1 MLHSLNYLLLYCGS
15 VLGLLSVL
23 MSLIYLGWHKQNSRE
38 QVNDIATAKPDV
50 ETLIKECLRLR
61 EQLQQQKLE
70 ATSEMKEAAFQQLQ
84 PLLIN
89 YPSLQQIVQVKPD
102 LPAKNLI
109 SLLTPLDNLLSFWG
123 YEPIGYAWEQ
133 VAYDPQLHQPD
144 SPDIEVGETVYVR
157 FIGYR
162 EGDRI
167 LCPAKVSRSLPGGA
181 K

>member
-15 VLGLLSVL
+15 CLGILSVI
-23 MSLIYLGWHKQNSRE
+23 MSLIYLGWNKRE
-38 QVNDIATAKPDV
+38 KREKPNTIDTADV

-70 ATSEMKEAAFQQLQ
+70 STNEMKEAAFQELQ

-109 SLLTPLDNLLSFWG
+109 SLLTPLDNLLSSWG
-123 YEPIGYAWEQ
+123 YERIGSAWEQ